1 MYQSLRFISTN
12 YSAKHF
18 KAAFIK
24 ILYKY
29 GPPTQDYHQP
39 LLSSTELFRNF
50 QSFLFYLKST
60 ECFDGR
66 CLPNQHKSPLT
77 LGFTLYESSGLLG
90 KSPVH
95 VWPNHPFPTFS
106 LLILLCLTS
115 SFAVVISTTTTRGH
129 NLIRNTNMGLNKQLS
144 KWTYIVF
151 PDEDKLVNLLF
162 QFITTALISGTFRCN
177 RQLLS
182 VKELQ
187 KKKKKYTLPA
197 P

>member
-1 MYQSLRFISTN
+1 
-12 YSAKHF
+12 
-18 KAAFIK
+18 
-24 ILYKY
+24 
-29 GPPTQDYHQP
+29 
-39 LLSSTELFRNF
+39 
-50 QSFLFYLKST
+50 
-60 ECFDGR
+60 
-66 CLPNQHKSPLT
+66 
-77 LGFTLYESSGLLG
+77 
-90 KSPVH
+90 
-95 VWPNHPFPTFS
+95 
-106 LLILLCLTS
+106 
-115 SFAVVISTTTTRGH
+115 
-129 NLIRNTNMGLNKQLS
+129 MGLNKQLS